1 MKGHV
6 RDDVLC
12 FVGKFYEMTDE
23 RDAGTVSALGGRRRN
38 MSIKENNRV
47 ILGLLVV
54 LAVLVV
60 ILAAA
65 VGVRVSVWQRNI
77 KTDEILSILNESVKL
92 SGEEWNRDDRIKTSY
107 AADYPEDGE
116 IRKALMTYQEYIDEN
131 EAYFDGYLL
140 AYLDEDDIPEL
151 IVIGNCEAAGQMII
165 TYRDGELLENQIG
178 RLGGLQYAKK
188 QNFYYNS
195 NGNMGHYYDEFYR
208 LINGEQMV
216 IMSGRWGD
224 KYDEEGML
232 ILNEEGDYPEQEYV
246 WNGTVCSEEEY
257 YDAIDRFVKETVG
270 DAELIEVDSYGDDSY
285 NNILDAYEGL
295 KYRKYAAFWSRI
307 NEFTLENGVLT
318 FSVGGGAYYGWG
330 GEEIEYTVSYPVAKD
345 CKWEDRGRGGG
356 EHYQLEVADTDYL
369 GDTTFDD
376 IKAWI
381 DQEKKEYDETV
392 AQFGRD
398 EAWVESPVSVVV
410 VVKEGIVVRVY
421 TVIS

>member
-65 VGVRVSVWQRNI
+65 VGVKVSVWQRNI

-107 AADYPEDGE
+107 AADYENGNHSGQDAFTAADYPEDGE
-116 IRKALMTYQEYIDEN
+116 IRKALMTYQDYIDEN

-165 TYRDGELLENQIG
+165 TYRDGELLEN
-178 RLGGLQYAKK
+178 
-188 QNFYYNS
+188 
-195 NGNMGHYYDEFYR
+195 
-208 LINGEQMV
+208 
-216 IMSGRWGD
+216 
-224 KYDEEGML
+224 
-232 ILNEEGDYPEQEYV
+232 
-246 WNGTVCSEEEY
+246 
-257 YDAIDRFVKETVG
+257 
-270 DAELIEVDSYGDDSY
+270 
-285 NNILDAYEGL
+285 
-295 KYRKYAAFWSRI
+295 
-307 NEFTLENGVLT
+307 
-318 FSVGGGAYYGWG
+318 
-330 GEEIEYTVSYPVAKD
+330 
-345 CKWEDRGRGGG
+345 
-356 EHYQLEVADTDYL
+356 
-369 GDTTFDD
+369 
-376 IKAWI
+376 
-381 DQEKKEYDETV
+381 
-392 AQFGRD
+392 
-398 EAWVESPVSVVV
+398 
-410 VVKEGIVVRVY
+410 
-421 TVIS
+421 